1 MSSFRV
7 AMPNPNAVN
16 SSMVENEL
24 YSLNFDGAFKMSD
37 DLTYGSDSDIPLSL
51 AVEKYY
57 LEKLS
62 GRTGSSSN
70 YWGHLTKLILLTD
83 N

>member
-16 SSMVENEL
+16 SSMIENEL

-37 DLTYGSDSDIPLSL
+37 DLTYGSYS
-51 AVEKYY
+51 
-57 LEKLS
+57 S
-62 GRTGSSSN
+62 G
-70 YWGHLTKLILLTD
+70 
-83 N
+83 